1 MTFEEVFSFDHM
13 LNAAHECT
21 HGVMWKQSTQ
31 NMWANR
37 YSVIAQLQQELMSGK
52 YKSKG
57 FKTFMINER
66 GKTRRIQAVH
76 ISERIVQK
84 TLREYCLAPILE
96 PKLIYDNAASI
107 KGKGTHFA
115 IDRFKK
121 HLGTHVRRWGVVGG
135 VLTLDLHNYFGSI
148 DHEIMKKQLRDVI
161 EDDRLYNLSAYF
173 VDCFDGDAG
182 LGLGSEVS
190 QAYAMYYP
198 NAVDHY
204 IKEQLHI
211 KGYGRYNDDSYL
223 IHRDIDYLHYC
234 LDTIQEMDADLKLE
248 LNPKK
253 TQIHRIG
260 KESIPFLKRRFSVT
274 DTGKIIE
281 KIERKNVT
289 RRRRLLKKQAALLDE
304 GRADSKSI
312 SQSYQSWRSY
322 ASGADSYKTV
332 HNMDNLY
339 NELVIKNWRYDHDE
353 Y

>member
-13 LNAAHECT
+13 LHAAKECT

-37 YSVIAQLQQELMSGK
+37 YSVIAALQSQLMNGE

-66 GKTRRIQAVH
+66 GKTRKIQAVH

-84 TLREYCLAPILE
+84 TLREYCLAPVLE
-96 PKLIYDNAASI
+96 PRLVYDNAASV
-107 KGKGTHFA
+107 KGKGTQFA

-121 HLGTHVRRWGVVGG
+121 HLETHIRKYGVSGG

-148 DHEIMKKQLRDVI
+148 NHNIMKKQLRDVI

-173 VDCFDGDAG
+173 VDCFDGDTG

-198 NAVDHY
+198 NAIDHY
-204 IKEQLHI
+204 IKEHLHI

-223 IHRDIDYLHYC
+223 IHQDINYLKYC
-234 LDTIQEMDADLKLE
+234 RNIILKMYADLDLTE
-248 LNPKK
+248 NPKK
-253 TQIHRIG
+253 TQIHKIG
-260 KESIPFLKRRFSVT
+260 KENIPFLKRRFCVT

-281 KIERKNVT
+281 KIDRKNVT
-289 RRRRLLKKQAALLDE
+289 RRRRMLKKQVALLNE
-304 GRADSKSI
+304 GRADPKNI
-312 SQSYQSWRSY
+312 SESYQAWRGY
-322 ASGADSYKTV
+322 AAKSDSHKTV
-332 HNMDNLY
+332 HSMDNLY
-339 NELVIKNWRYDHDE
+339 NNLVIKNWRYDHDE